1 MMSQTKVSTGSARP
15 ASIGQGIECRAR
27 NDRQSYFSV
36 VRELAKAQFVLADV
50 ELSRRLW
57 QEVADRDLSID
68 RITHL
73 LYGCWFHDDDQAM
86 VDADEQFVVA

>member
-1 MMSQTKVSTGSARP
+1 MIA
-15 ASIGQGIECRAR
+15 ELL
-27 NDRQSYFSV
+27 FSG
-36 VRELAKAQFVLADV
+36 RELELNLYADA